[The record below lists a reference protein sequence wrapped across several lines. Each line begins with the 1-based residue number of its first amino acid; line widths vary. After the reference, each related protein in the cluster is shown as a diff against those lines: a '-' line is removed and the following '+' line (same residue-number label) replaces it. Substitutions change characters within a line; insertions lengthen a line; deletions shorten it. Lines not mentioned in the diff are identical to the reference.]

1 MRFPLMLL
9 QVASSLQLGL
19 KPAVTQRLIK
29 TRIGITRMTQQHND
43 GGDWHAQWQQQQQQQ
58 QQEQQH
64 WAHFQQQWSQ
74 QQQHWPQPP
83 PPPPPPQQQQQWF
96 PSPVDQKTIEYIS
109 ERLQEP
115 QSRIVRAVVEYLG
128 TATAF
133 DLLSRTEQLQAQG
146 GMSVPE
152 TGRPRTSGGIFFQ
165 LLKMATNLPRNAQD
179 AALQKIKTEGKS
191 VPSWQKAQP
200 KGFPQQ
206 GYPTPQGAYKPPGY
220 SSLPLYMYPQQGY
233 SPSGVSRWS

>member
-43 GGDWHAQWQQQQQQQ
+43 GGDWHAQWQQQQQQ
-58 QQEQQH
+58 EQQH
-64 WAHFQQQWSQ
+64 WTHFQQQWSQ

-83 PPPPPPQQQQQWF
+83 PPPPPPPQQQQWF

-133 DLLSRTEQLQAQG
+133 DLLSRTEQVQAQG

-152 TGRPRTSGGIFFQ
+152 TGRPRTSGGIFLQ